1 VLLHDR
7 SGGSK
12 NNIRRTFDAVT
23 TPGLAAFRGVD
34 PSGSWTLRVSDQVEQ
49 DSGTLVEFGLEFSF
63 EAAPTARA
71 PRPATPRAAPAAVP
85 AE

>member
-1 VLLHDR
+1 M
-7 SGGSK
+7 
-12 NNIRRTFDAVT
+12 IDAVT

-63 EAAPTARA
+63 EASAP
-71 PRPATPRAAPAAVP
+71 PKTPVIA
-85 AE
+85 